1 MATTTTNF
9 GWDIPQSTD
18 LVKDGA
24 TAIAALG
31 QDIDTALVDLKG
43 GTTGQVLA
51 KASNTDLDFTWS
63 SVDPLTI
70 LDAKGDLISATAADT
85 PARLAVGANDTV
97 LTADSST
104 STGLKWAAVNAGALT
119 SLASG
124 SLSGSSVSI
133 TSISSGYQD
142 LMLVIEDFYPAT
154 DEADLLIRV
163 NSSSANYR
171 NFYTRMIDATY
182 GAAAGSS
189 SAEFFEI
196 VNIKNTD
203 DSNVLIAT
211 FHNYADTTTFKR
223 ASGKNYYYL
232 SNGGRLFA
240 ALEGLWR
247 DTSAIS
253 SIQMSLDTGNFSG
266 GTYTLY
272 GVK

>member
-1 MATTTTNF
+1 MATTTNYSWETP
-9 GWDIPQSTD
+9 DDTD

-24 TAIAALG
+24 SAIRTLG
-31 QDIDTALVDLKG
+31 SAIDTTTKALNPSTTLGDIEYRSSTANTNTRLPI
-43 GTTGQVLA
+43 GTTGQVLTV
-51 KASNTDLDFTWS
+51 SGG
-63 SVDPLTI
+63 V
-70 LDAKGDLISATAADT
+70 
-85 PARLAVGANDTV
+85 PA
-97 LTADSST
+97 
-104 STGLKWAAVNAGALT
+104 WAAVSAGGLT
-119 SLASG
+119 SLATG

-133 TSISSGYQD
+133 TSISSNYQD

-253 SIQMSLDTGNFSG
+253 SIQMTLDTGNFSG
-266 GTYTLY
+266 GNYTLY